1 MNIHNISFLVS
12 NNVEP
17 YYLAV
22 GIAVNGETNVF
33 AKTQLCQSHKSW
45 NVIRIFCFQ
54 YFFFFELRI
63 VFGEPSLE
71 QGL

>member
-1 MNIHNISFLVS
+1 MKIHNISFLDC

-17 YYLAV
+17 HYLAV
-22 GIAVNGETNVF
+22 GIALNGEKIAF

-45 NVIRIFCFQ
+45 NIIRIFCFL
-54 YFFFFELRI
+54 YFFFFELRGM
-63 VFGEPSLE
+63 FGVPSLE